1 MRICLGTALVLARL
15 AQQQDPATQLAAVL
29 LDVFGL
35 LDLDLHQFAF
45 HRAVRTRRPG
55 LGQRLQRL
63 DAVAQHFHAGR
74 GELPATAEIIEGFVV
89 DVVQLPFVELAAG
102 PGLKVSITCE
112 RWKAS
117 WRMRLTMSRSTVSR
131 CCAPAL
137 PPIASAT
144 ASTPHFSPLHF
155 NTPHPCPSARSS
167 TRRV

>member
-1 MRICLGTALVLARL
+1 M
-15 AQQQDPATQLAAVL
+15 
-29 LDVFGL
+29 
-35 LDLDLHQFAF
+35 
-45 HRAVRTRRPG
+45 
-55 LGQRLQRL
+55 QRL

-102 PGLKVSITCE
+102 PGVGAAHRRGIGQARADALCE
-112 RWKAS
+112 
-117 WRMRLTMSRSTVSR
+117 LTMSRSTVSR